1 MNRDRYPGGD
11 YRPRYVDQARGFKTV
26 AGEDVP
32 IGAVARVGNPTPP
45 TPWAGSW
52 QPTEGEL
59 VRWGGSVV
67 LVPGKTPE
75 TQVLNATF
83 PVPLLIA
90 PTLHVRA
97 LPTPNAIAWATPVT
111 AVLRFGVGQATTEL
125 VLTLT
130 PAAPLAAVPF
140 LGMRQVTVA
149 FRWTGPAAN
158 EQNVEAFGS
167 VVPIA

>member
-1 MNRDRYPGGD
+1 M
-11 YRPRYVDQARGFKTV
+11 DQARGFRPV
-26 AGEDVP
+26 GAEDVP
-32 IGAVARVGNPTPP
+32 IGALARPTNPTPP

-59 VRWGGSVV
+59 VRWGGAVTLAP
-67 LVPGKTPE
+67 LVTPE

-83 PVPLLIA
+83 PVPLLVA
-90 PTLHVRA
+90 PTLHVRP
-97 LPTPNAIAWATPVT
+97 LPTPNAAAWATPVT
-111 AVLRFGVGQATTEL
+111 ALVRFGVGQAATEL
-125 VLTLT
+125 TVTLT
-130 PAAPLAAVPF
+130 PAAPLAALPF

-158 EQNVEAFGS
+158 EPVVEAFGS